1 MTFETAAF
9 GLPFWLR
16 EQEMQLRLGARIL
29 DLDQPRVMGILNVTP
44 DSFSDGGRFFDRGA
58 AIRHAETMLEAGAS
72 IIDVGGES
80 TRPGAASVSV
90 QEEADRVL
98 PVIEMIARQLDIAVS
113 VDTSKAAVMR
123 AAVAAGA
130 TLIND
135 VYALRQAGA
144 LEAAADLGVAV
155 CLMHMQGTPATMQT
169 NPHYRNVAG
178 DIMEFLRERIAVC
191 HAAGIRTGQ
200 LLVDPGFGFGK
211 SDRQNL
217 ELLHNLQPLSGL
229 GPPLLVGLSRKRL
242 LGSLTGRSAEQRVFA
257 GVAAAVMA
265 VERGARIVRTH
276 DVAETIDALR
286 VAQAVMEAGTA
297 NG

>member
-1 MTFETAAF
+1 
-9 GLPFWLR
+9 
-16 EQEMQLRLGARIL
+16 
-29 DLDQPRVMGILNVTP
+29 
-44 DSFSDGGRFFDRGA
+44 
-58 AIRHAETMLEAGAS
+58 MLAAGAS
-72 IIDVGGES
+72 IVDVGGES
-80 TRPGAASVSV
+80 TRPGAASVSA

-98 PVIEMIARQLDIAVS
+98 PVIEAIARQLDIAIS

-135 VYALRQAGA
+135 VYALRQVGA
-144 LEAAADLGVAV
+144 LEAAAELEVAV

-169 NPHYRNVAG
+169 SPHYRDVVG
-178 DIMEFLRERIAVC
+178 DIIEFLKERIVAC
-191 HAAGIRTGQ
+191 HAAGIPPGR

-211 SDRQNL
+211 NDRQNL
-217 ELLHNLQPLSGL
+217 ELLHNLRQLNGL

-242 LGSLTGRSAEQRVFA
+242 LGSLTGRAAEQRVFA

-286 VAQAVMEAGTA
+286 VAQAVMEAGQA